1 MSQLLLYQYVYMRS
15 LGPCE
20 SHHDALKVWETIGA
34 MVTHWSVLCVRLWKR
49 KSLIL
54 VSLMAQ
60 DLSVCECVFVCLPCS
75 RFECNIQTGVLCF
88 CHICPNTHAH
98 AAGTNQPNASIQPSV
113 VHYHPLPWH
122 STWLNQHIY
131 MFDCVCFCHFSTLP
145 THPRS
150 LNVLILII
158 SLVLLYF
165 FPHPY
170 ITNSVFPTS
179 FHSF

>member
-1 MSQLLLYQYVYMRS
+1 MLTWDRGATWVSWCLESMRNY
-15 LGPCE
+15 
-20 SHHDALKVWETIGA
+20 
-34 MVTHWSVLCVRLWKR
+34 WSYGNTVICARLWKR

-75 RFECNIQTGVLCF
+75 RFECNIQTDVLCF

-122 STWLNQHIY
+122 SAQLRQQVY
-131 MFDCVCFCHFSTLP
+131 MCDRVCFCHFLALP
-145 THPRS
+145 NTSS
-150 LNVLILII
+150 LTQC
-158 SLVLLYF
+158 SYF
-165 FPHPY
+165 VNY
-170 ITNSVFPTS
+170 R
-179 FHSF
+179 